1 MQVVLVMFRA
11 DGERRS
17 FSIVRDMTV
26 VGRRE
31 DCDLRIPLGEVSRKH
46 CRLIKDGETIRLEDL
61 GSSNGT
67 FHNSERVREATLAAG
82 DTIQIGPVTF
92 MVQIDGVPADEDMQ
106 PATGETPAENAEDFL
121 ASDEPA
127 DAGPAG
133 ESAAPA
139 PTDDINFDAVS
150 EKSPAEAA
158 EGGEASGDAAHPA
171 ADAADSAG
179 EELDF
184 DFDEEPSSNDRPA

>member
-46 CRLIKDGETIRLEDL
+46 CRIIKDGDSIRLEDL

-67 FHNSERVREATLAAG
+67 YHNGQRCREATLGPG
-82 DTIQIGPVTF
+82 DTLQIGPVTF
-92 MVQIDGVPADEDMQ
+92 MVQVDGVPADEDMQ
-106 PATGETPAENAEDFL
+106 PATGATATPAMEG
-121 ASDEPA
+121 A
-127 DAGPAG
+127 DSFFPVEEAGG
-133 ESAAPA
+133 EAP
-139 PTDDINFDAVS
+139 
-150 EKSPAEAA
+150 AA
-158 EGGEASGDAAHPA
+158 EGGEAGA
-171 ADAADSAG
+171 AG
-179 EELDF
+179 EPVADHAVEGVEDDIDF
-184 DFDEEPSSNDRPA
+184 DLPADDAHASGSGEDALDFDEEPSPSNDRPA

>member
-46 CRLIKDGETIRLEDL
+46 CRLIKDGDTIRLEDL

-92 MVQIDGVPADEDMQ
+92 MVQIDGVPADDDMQ
-106 PATGETPAENAEDFL
+106 PSIAEAPSDSAHHDIP

-127 DAGPAG
+127 VAGSADAQSGEVPA
-133 ESAAPA
+133 A
-139 PTDDINFDAVS
+139 TDDLNFDAVS
-150 EKSPAEAA
+150 EK
-158 EGGEASGDAAHPA
+158 GDAAA
-171 ADAADSAG
+171 NDASG
-179 EELDF
+179 SELDF
-184 DFDEEPSSNDRPA
+184 DFDEEPTSNDRPA

>member
-46 CRLIKDGETIRLEDL
+46 CRLIKDGEAIRLEDL

-67 FHNSERVREATLAAG
+67 FHNGERTREATLAPG

-92 MVQIDGVPADEDMQ
+92 MVQIDGAPADEDMQ
-106 PATGETPAENAEDFL
+106 PNTGKPAAEEDVDLLAT
-121 ASDEPA
+121 DEPA
-127 DAGPAG
+127 PASDSAGASG
-133 ESAAPA
+133 SAVA
-139 PTDDINFDAVS
+139 TDDLNFEAVS
-150 EKSPAEAA
+150 EK
-158 EGGEASGDAAHPA
+158 A
-171 ADAADSAG
+171 ADENSSSG
-179 EELDF
+179 SGSELDF
-184 DFDEEPSSNDRPA
+184 DFEEEPASDEPSSEEPTSNDRST

>member
-46 CRLIKDGETIRLEDL
+46 CRLIKDGDAMKLEDL

-67 FHNSERVREATLAAG
+67 FHNGERVREATLAAG
-82 DTIQIGPVTF
+82 DTVQVGPVTF

-106 PATGETPAENAEDFL
+106 PATAGGGAEDVVDFI
-121 ASDEPA
+121 SDDVEAPA
-127 DAGPAG
+127 AGN
-133 ESAAPA
+133 EHAAAA
-139 PTDDINFDAVS
+139 PTDDDNFEAV
-150 EKSPAEAA
+150 EDHLPAD
-158 EGGEASGDAAHPA
+158 EGSGEF
-171 ADAADSAG
+171 
-179 EELDF
+179 EFE
-184 DFDEEPSSNDRPA
+184 FDEEEASKESNQNDRPA

>member
-46 CRLIKDGETIRLEDL
+46 CRLIMEGDGIRLEDL

-67 FHNSERVREATLAAG
+67 FHNGECVREATLNAG
-82 DTIQIGPVTF
+82 DTVQIGPVTF
-92 MVQIDGVPADEDMQ
+92 MVQIDGVPADEEMQ
-106 PATGETPAENAEDFL
+106 PATSEAADDDLSAEHTQP
-121 ASDEPA
+121 SEPA
-127 DAGPAG
+127 N
-133 ESAAPA
+133 AAPA
-139 PTDDINFDAVS
+139 ATDDLNFDAVGENIPNIPADQNTGSGS
-150 EKSPAEAA
+150 ELE
-158 EGGEASGDAAHPA
+158 
-171 ADAADSAG
+171 
-179 EELDF
+179 F
-184 DFDEEPSSNDRPA
+184 DFDEEPTSHDRPA

>member
-46 CRLIKDGETIRLEDL
+46 CRLIMEGDGIRLEDL

-67 FHNSERVREATLAAG
+67 FHNGERVREATLNAG
-82 DTIQIGPVTF
+82 DTVQIGPVTF
-92 MVQIDGVPADEDMQ
+92 MVQIDGVPADEEMQ
-106 PATGETPAENAEDFL
+106 PATSE
-121 ASDEPA
+121 ASDEDLSAEHTQPNEPP
-127 DAGPAG
+127 D
-133 ESAAPA
+133 AAPA
-139 PTDDINFDAVS
+139 VTDDLNFDAV
-150 EKSPAEAA
+150 
-158 EGGEASGDAAHPA
+158 GENLPSDQNTGSG
-171 ADAADSAG
+171 SG
-179 EELDF
+179 LEF
-184 DFDEEPSSNDRPA
+184 DFDEEPTSHDRPA

>member
-1 MQVVLVMFRA
+1 MFRA

-46 CRLIKDGETIRLEDL
+46 CRLIKDGESIRLEDL

-67 FHNSERVREATLAAG
+67 FHNGERTREATLAAG

-106 PATGETPAENAEDFL
+106 PSTGQPAAEVAVDEEDADIL
-121 ASDEPA
+121 ANEELEPVIT
-127 DAGPAG
+127 GG
-133 ESAAPA
+133 GGSAAPV
-139 PTDDINFDAVS
+139 PTDDLNFDAVS
-150 EKSPAEAA
+150 EKGPSDNE
-158 EGGEASGDAAHPA
+158 ESGGG
-171 ADAADSAG
+171 G
-179 EELDF
+179 ELDF
-184 DFDEEPSSNDRPA
+184 DFDEEPSSEEPSSNDRPA

>member
-46 CRLIKDGETIRLEDL
+46 CRLIKDGEAIRLEDL

-67 FHNSERVREATLAAG
+67 FHNGERIREATLAPG
-82 DTIQIGPVTF
+82 DTVQIGPVTF

-106 PATGETPAENAEDFL
+106 PAASTGTVEPAEDHL
-121 ASDEPA
+121 AVEHP
-127 DAGPAG
+127 
-133 ESAAPA
+133 AAPA
-139 PTDDINFDAVS
+139 PPDDAAAAGPDPAHSEEVNFEAVAQDDEHS
-150 EKSPAEAA
+150 A
-158 EGGEASGDAAHPA
+158 ASG
-171 ADAADSAG
+171 
-179 EELDF
+179 ELEF
-184 DFDEEPSSNDRPA
+184 DFDEEPSKEPTSNDRPG

>member
-46 CRLIKDGETIRLEDL
+46 CRLIKDADAIRVEDL

-67 FHNSERVREATLAAG
+67 FHNGERVREANLGAG
-82 DTIQIGPVTF
+82 DTVQIGPVTF

-106 PATGETPAENAEDFL
+106 PATAPAEGEGVEADLGAEDVL
-121 ASDEPA
+121 ASDHAVE
-127 DAGPAG
+127 G
-133 ESAAPA
+133 EEAPA
-139 PTDDINFDAVS
+139 S
-150 EKSPAEAA
+150 AEA
-158 EGGEASGDAAHPA
+158 PV
-171 ADAADSAG
+171 
-179 EELDF
+179 
-184 DFDEEPSSNDRPA
+184 

>member
-67 FHNSERVREATLAAG
+67 FHNGERSREATLAAG

-106 PATGETPAENAEDFL
+106 PSVGQPSAAAAEDDVDIL
-121 ASDEPA
+121 ATDEPA
-127 DAGPAG
+127 TASAAEG
-133 ESAAPA
+133 SAAPA
-139 PTDDINFDAVS
+139 TDDLNFDAVS
-150 EKSPAEAA
+150 EKGATDANA
-158 EGGEASGDAAHPA
+158 GSG
-171 ADAADSAG
+171 S
-179 EELDF
+179 ELDF
-184 DFDEEPSSNDRPA
+184 DFEEEPSSEEPSSNDRPA

>member
-46 CRLIKDGETIRLEDL
+46 CRLIKDGEAVKLEDL

-67 FHNSERVREATLAAG
+67 FHNGNRVREATLAAG
-82 DTIQIGPVTF
+82 DTVQIGPVTF
-92 MVQIDGVPADEDMQ
+92 MVQIDGVPADEEMQ
-106 PATGETPAENAEDFL
+106 PATGEAPAPEPATDSATGDFLGSDEAPATPAGAE
-121 ASDEPA
+121 A
-127 DAGPAG
+127 
-133 ESAAPA
+133 AAPA
-139 PTDDINFDAVS
+139 TDDLNFDAVS
-150 EKSPAEAA
+150 EKDA
-158 EGGEASGDAAHPA
+158 GGSG
-171 ADAADSAG
+171 SG
-179 EELDF
+179 QELDF
-184 DFDEEPSSNDRPA
+184 DFDEEPAPNDRPA

>member
-1 MQVVLVMFRA
+1 MQVVLIMFRS

-17 FSIVRDMTV
+17 FSIHRDMTV

-46 CRLIKDGETIRLEDL
+46 CRLIKDGEAIRIEDL

-67 FHNSERVREATLAAG
+67 FHNSERTREATLAAG

-106 PATGETPAENAEDFL
+106 PSTGQPPAEAVEEDVDIL
-121 ASDEPA
+121 ATDEPVVA
-127 DAGPAG
+127 SGAG
-133 ESAAPA
+133 EGSAAPA
-139 PTDDINFDAVS
+139 TDDLNFDAVS
-150 EKSPAEAA
+150 EK
-158 EGGEASGDAAHPA
+158 G
-171 ADAADSAG
+171 
-179 EELDF
+179 
-184 DFDEEPSSNDRPA
+184 PSE

>member
-46 CRLIKDGETIRLEDL
+46 CRIIMDGDAVRLEDL

-67 FHNSERVREATLAAG
+67 FHNGERVREATLGPG
-82 DTIQIGPVTF
+82 DTIQVGPVTF
-92 MVQIDGVPADEDMQ
+92 MVQIDGVPADEEMQ
-106 PATGETPAENAEDFL
+106 PAIS
-121 ASDEPA
+121 SD
-127 DAGPAG
+127 
-133 ESAAPA
+133 AAPEDDHLSAEHAQPAAEQGEA
-139 PTDDINFDAVS
+139 PTTDNDLNFDAIG
-150 EKSPAEAA
+150 ENIPAEQNT
-158 EGGEASGDAAHPA
+158 GSG
-171 ADAADSAG
+171 S
-179 EELDF
+179 ELEF
-184 DFDEEPSSNDRPA
+184 DFNEEPTSHDRPA

>member
-46 CRLIKDGETIRLEDL
+46 CRLIKDGDTMRLEDL

-67 FHNSERVREATLAAG
+67 FHNGERVREATLAAG
-82 DTIQIGPVTF
+82 DTVQIGPVTF
-92 MVQIDGVPADEDMQ
+92 MVQIDGVPADEEMQ
-106 PATGETPAENAEDFL
+106 PSTGEAEAHTDDL
-121 ASDEPA
+121 
-127 DAGPAG
+127 AG
-133 ESAAPA
+133 ESPAPA
-139 PTDDINFDAVS
+139 EGEPAAAEPTDDLDFEAVS
-150 EKSPAEAA
+150 EKALN
-158 EGGEASGDAAHPA
+158 EGSG
-171 ADAADSAG
+171 S
-179 EELDF
+179 ELDF

>member
-1 MQVVLVMFRA
+1 MFRA

-46 CRLIKDGETIRLEDL
+46 CRLIKDNDSIRLEDL

-67 FHNSERVREATLAAG
+67 FHNGERVREATLAPG
-82 DTIQIGPVTF
+82 DTVQIGPVTF
-92 MVQIDGVPADEDMQ
+92 MVQIDGVPADEEMQ
-106 PATGETPAENAEDFL
+106 PSTGEAPAAESQDEEFLGTDEPAPATGEAE
-121 ASDEPA
+121 
-127 DAGPAG
+127 
-133 ESAAPA
+133 AAPA
-139 PTDDINFDAVS
+139 PATDDLNFDAVS
-150 EKSPAEAA
+150 EKALN
-158 EGGEASGDAAHPA
+158 EGSG
-171 ADAADSAG
+171 S
-179 EELDF
+179 ELDF

>member
-1 MQVVLVMFRA
+1 MFRA

-46 CRLIKDGETIRLEDL
+46 CRLIKDGDVMKLEDL

-67 FHNSERVREATLAAG
+67 FHNGERVREATLAPG
-82 DTIQIGPVTF
+82 DTVQVGPVTF

-106 PATGETPAENAEDFL
+106 PATTASGGEDVVDFIADDEQAPAHE
-121 ASDEPA
+121 
-127 DAGPAG
+127 G
-133 ESAAPA
+133 EAAAAPA
-139 PTDDINFDAVS
+139 TDDANFEAV
-150 EKSPAEAA
+150 EDNIPPD
-158 EGGEASGDAAHPA
+158 EGSGEF
-171 ADAADSAG
+171 
-179 EELDF
+179 EFE
-184 DFDEEPSSNDRPA
+184 FDEEEASKESNPNDRPA

>member
-46 CRLIKDGETIRLEDL
+46 CRLIMDGEAVRLEDL

-67 FHNSERVREATLAAG
+67 FHNGERVREAALAPG
-82 DTIQIGPVTF
+82 DTVQIGPVTF

-106 PATGETPAENAEDFL
+106 PAASTGTVEPAEDALAAEHP
-121 ASDEPA
+121 AAEAPAPEA
-127 DAGPAG
+127 DADAA
-133 ESAAPA
+133 AAPA
-139 PTDDINFDAVS
+139 HTDDVNLEAVAQDDEHSAASGELEFDFA
-150 EKSPAEAA
+150 EEPAE
-158 EGGEASGDAAHPA
+158 EPTSKDKPA
-171 ADAADSAG
+171 
-179 EELDF
+179 
-184 DFDEEPSSNDRPA
+184 